1 MLQMRTRRPREEETL
16 QGPLRERQ
24 GHARRPGLPAPCPR
38 EVSHLHELRSRLL
51 HLALQLGDDLCQPG
65 KLPDA
70 PGLEFLPALCELLLQ
85 LRQLAQQVLLPLPQ
99 ELVALL
105 KLSHD
110 ALPLV
115 LELLLQ
121 GGKGEKGVTPPP
133 WRGRPLRDP
142 AWGAHAGS
150 SPSLTPFMSSTVS
163 RLEGAWSLPGATSFP
178 QGRQGKSARS
188 VPSQDWKPECLP
200 SAALGKPVCS
210 RAL

>member
-24 GHARRPGLPAPCPR
+24 GHAHRPGLPAPCPG

-51 HLALQLGDDLCQPG
+51 HLALQLGDDLRQPG

-70 PGLEFLPALCELLLQ
+70 PGLELLPALCELLLQ
-85 LRQLAQQVLLPLPQ
+85 LRQLAQQVLFPLPQ
-99 ELVALL
+99 ELVTLL

-121 GGKGEKGVTPPP
+121 GGKGEKGVALPPSP
-133 WRGRPLRDP
+133 PGSGVGCTRWLFALADPIHEFYSVQAGRGLEPS
-142 AWGAHAGS
+142 WGNLLS
-150 SPSLTPFMSSTVS
+150 S
-163 RLEGAWSLPGATSFP
+163 
-178 QGRQGKSARS
+178 GKTR
-188 VPSQDWKPECLP
+188 
-200 SAALGKPVCS
+200 
-210 RAL
+210 

>member
-24 GHARRPGLPAPCPR
+24 GHAHRPGLPAPCPG

-51 HLALQLGDDLCQPG
+51 HLALQLGDDLRQPG

-70 PGLEFLPALCELLLQ
+70 PGLELLPALCELLLQ

-121 GGKGEKGVTPPP
+121 GWEGGEGSGTAAPEGKAPPGSGVGCTRWLVTLADPIHEFYSVQAG
-133 WRGRPLRDP
+133 RGLEPS
-142 AWGAHAGS
+142 WGNLLS
-150 SPSLTPFMSSTVS
+150 S
-163 RLEGAWSLPGATSFP
+163 
-178 QGRQGKSARS
+178 GKTR
-188 VPSQDWKPECLP
+188 
-200 SAALGKPVCS
+200 
-210 RAL
+210 

>member
-1 MLQMRTRRPREEETL
+1 MLQMRKQRPREEDTL

-24 GHARRPGLPAPCPR
+24 GHACRPGCPAPCPR
-38 EVSHLHELRSRLL
+38 EVSHLHELCSWLL
-51 HLALQLGDDLCQPG
+51 RFALQLGDDLRQPG

-70 PGLEFLPALCELLLQ
+70 PGLELLPALCELLLQ

-133 WRGRPLRDP
+133 WRGRPLQDLRGVHTL
-142 AWGAHAGS
+142 A
-150 SPSLTPFMSSTVS
+150 L
-163 RLEGAWSLPGATSFP
+163 RLPGPTSFP
-178 QGRQGKSARS
+178 QGRHISQPGQSPHGTGSLSACH
-188 VPSQDWKPECLP
+188 QLF
-200 SAALGKPVCS
+200 
-210 RAL
+210 